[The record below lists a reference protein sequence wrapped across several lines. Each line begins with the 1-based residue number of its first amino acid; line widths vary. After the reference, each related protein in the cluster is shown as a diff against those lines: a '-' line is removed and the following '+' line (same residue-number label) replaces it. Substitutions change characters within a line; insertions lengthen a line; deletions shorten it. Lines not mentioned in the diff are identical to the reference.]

1 MRKITGDIQR
11 LSVGAGET
19 EAGPET
25 TKLQG
30 GRAKDALCAVA
41 CDDTP
46 SHDEMRRRLLQSG
59 AGLALAGL
67 CFPHQ
72 VWAQKTGEPVVDA
85 YVPREKYALLIGN
98 RDYPNR
104 KEIAPAHK
112 NVNDIKD
119 VLEYYEF
126 KVKDHRDLDAVG
138 MKHAL
143 SEFNS
148 MIRSISEGALPGGV
162 AVVFYF
168 CGHGFQTAGRNY
180 LVPAR
185 VDPSSEKALSE
196 SLRLNEDV
204 LSAFP
209 QHYPGISIALIDAC
223 RTDPV
228 IRKGVDDFNQ
238 IAAPEGMLVFF
249 ATRAGRPALAP
260 ISPERN
266 TFFTG
271 ALVDV
276 LRDAN
281 GVTPIDDLFQ
291 IAAIECQARVKAEF
305 DKAKLTIPPQFPEST
320 TNLRG
325 RFLIRNRQQELD
337 RSARRKQSTID
348 VSKLEERWRAIEAT
362 LRPSRLIRLC
372 EDFARDFPGS
382 EFDQQI
388 KVSISGARQAIESQR
403 SASLSSDL
411 FEESAGDKGYRDDLT
426 KALRGDKDAA
436 HRIAIAYRTGGAG
449 VVANLR
455 RTEQWLRFSA
465 ELGNGIASFE
475 LSELYNQSGQVGDAA
490 RFEKKALD
498 LGYRPPPR
506 LGTRG
511 Y

>member
-1 MRKITGDIQR
+1 MSGTFGKRSCS
-11 LSVGAGET
+11 SVGADVEPRLSTAESLRGHKAVPCET
-19 EAGPET
+19 PASPL
-25 TKLQG
+25 LQN
-30 GRAKDALCAVA
+30 
-41 CDDTP
+41 
-46 SHDEMRRRLLQSG
+46 EMRRRLLQSG
-59 AGLALAGL
+59 AGLALASL
-67 CFPHQ
+67 CLPNHAL
-72 VWAQKTGEPVVDA
+72 AQNAKEPVVDA

-98 RDYPNR
+98 REYPNR

-112 NVNDIKD
+112 NVSDIKD

-126 KVKDHRDLDAVG
+126 KVKDYRDLDAAG
-138 MKHAL
+138 MKTAL
-143 SEFNS
+143 GEFTS
-148 MIRSISEGALPGGV
+148 MIRSVSESALPGGV

-196 SLRLNEDV
+196 SLRLTEDV

-209 QHYPGISIALIDAC
+209 QHYPGISVALIDAC

-228 IRKGVDDFNQ
+228 IKKGVDDFNQ

-260 ISPERN
+260 ISPDRN

-291 IAAIECQARVKAEF
+291 IAANECQSRVKAEF
-305 DKAKLTIPPQFPEST
+305 DKAKLNIPPQFPEST

-325 RFLIRNRQQELD
+325 RFLIRNRQQELN

-348 VSKLEERWRAIEAT
+348 VLKLEERWRVIELT
-362 LRPSRLIRLC
+362 LRPNKLIRLC
-372 EDFARDFPGS
+372 EDFARDFPNS
-382 EFDQQI
+382 EFDQQV
-388 KVSISGARQAIESQR
+388 KVSIAGAKQAIDSQR
-403 SASLSSDL
+403 SAGLSGDL
-411 FEESAGDKGYRDDLT
+411 FEEAAGDKDYRDDLT

-436 HRIAIAYRTGGAG
+436 HRIAISYRTGGAG

>member
-1 MRKITGDIQR
+1 MSSSTSDE
-11 LSVGAGET
+11 LHSSVGADGT
-19 EAGPET
+19 
-25 TKLQG
+25 
-30 GRAKDALCAVA
+30 ALHLTGAAV
-41 CDDTP
+41 
-46 SHDEMRRRLLQSG
+46 HDHQRRRLLLGGVGLSIGG
-59 AGLALAGL
+59 ALLPKNVL
-67 CFPHQ
+67 
-72 VWAQKTGEPVVDA
+72 AQKSGDPVIDA

-104 KEIAPAHK
+104 KDIAPAHK
-112 NVNDIKD
+112 NVNDVKD

-126 KVKDHRDLDAVG
+126 KVKDYRDLDGPG
-138 MKHAL
+138 MTKAL
-143 SEFNS
+143 AEFS
-148 MIRSISEGALPGGV
+148 TMIRTVKEGALPGGV

-185 VDPSSEKALSE
+185 VDPSSEQALGQ
-196 SLRLNEDV
+196 SLKLNEDV
-204 LSAFP
+204 LAAFP

-260 ISPERN
+260 ISPDRN

-291 IAAIECQARVKAEF
+291 IAANECQARVKAEF

-325 RFLIRNRQQELD
+325 RFLIRNRQLELN
-337 RSARRKQSTID
+337 RSKRRQQSVASGAVD
-348 VSKLEERWRAIEAT
+348 FNKLEERWRAIETT
-362 LRPSRLIRLC
+362 LRPNRLIRLC

-382 EFDQQI
+382 EYDQQV
-388 KVSISGARQAIESQR
+388 KVSLAGARQALESQR
-403 SASLSSDL
+403 SAGLSGDL
-411 FEESAGDKGYRDDLT
+411 FDEVAGDKDYRDDLS

-436 HRIAIAYRTGGAG
+436 HRIAMDYRTGKSG
-449 VVANLR
+449 VSVNLR

-475 LSELYNQSGQVGDAA
+475 LSEIYNQLGRVGDAA

-506 LGTRG
+506 LATRG